1 MEGFVMKDSTA
12 IGLGI
17 IGVIGSIVAID
28 TLVIKKKNAL
38 QDEASFL
45 SNLKATVEHEP
56 YEKGTKVTEIV
67 ESIVKGSPIY
77 NIKVDVVSLDQT
89 WANIRTPHFNI
100 VITKDLSASEKND
113 KCDVFRL
120 DF

>member
-1 MEGFVMKDSTA
+1 MKDSIA
-12 IGLGI
+12 IGLG
-17 IGVIGSIVAID
+17 VIGAVGAIVVID

-45 SNLKATVEHEP
+45 SNLRATVEHEP
-56 YEKGTKVTEIV
+56 YPKGTKVTEIV
-67 ESIVKGSPIY
+67 ERIVKGSQIY
-77 NIKVDVVSLDQT
+77 DIKVDVISLDQT

-100 VITKDLSASEKND
+100 VITKDLSVSEKND
-113 KCDVFRL
+113 KYDVFRL